1 MSEHM
6 NIANTILAQ
15 LKAGADSYGNRGIHL
30 MMCWGAREFV
40 AMPATKEHDGAL
52 RFRVS
57 GALHKGLVLVK
68 YHRCPDL
75 YTIEIGRVVKGEWR
89 VKKTVER
96 VYCDQLA
103 DLIDNCVEKKRY
115 ED

>member
-1 MSEHM
+1 MKEHM
-6 NIANTILAQ
+6 IIAETIRDQ
-15 LKAGADSYGNRGIHL
+15 IRAGYDNHGNPGMRL
-30 MMCWGAREFV
+30 MMMWGAREYV
-40 AMPATKEHDGAL
+40 AMPACAEHDGAL

-115 ED
+115 D